1 MNSSVNYLGNN
12 CYVIIQQNIVV
23 NGLPILNDPTEYKYC
38 DIGATGTAEFTL
50 DTHNDEVLAAGQDI
64 ADFTFAYYLNQADAE
79 AGINQLDNLYTNI
92 TNPQDIVVSVTR
104 GETGCKSYAVV
115 TLIVA
120 EGAVSTTPTA
130 YETCDT
136 DVDGILIIDLETLF
150 DTEILGAQAAPEF
163 TVSYYPTLED
173 AQAGTN
179 AIDPATAYPAS
190 TGILFAA
197 VNNTT
202 TGCRSLPVE
211 VDITIEALPNPVIT
225 ADADALCVDFVT
237 GVLNSGLTL
246 DSNLDPA
253 LYTFEWSL
261 GGVVIAD
268 AVSATYSITT
278 DAPGVYS
285 VVATSVSALG
295 CPSAAGT
302 FTVIK
307 SGPAVPV
314 GEGFTVTNAFSDNQT
329 LTVTVEGFGQY
340 TYSLDGGPFLA
351 NDGIFPNITPG
362 AHTVVVHD
370 ENSCTDDL
378 VLEVFAINYPHFF
391 TPNGDGYNDTWN
403 ITTLASDLSA
413 KIYIF
418 DRYGKLI
425 KEISPR
431 GDGWNGTFN
440 GKELPSSDY
449 WFTVFYTENGINKEF
464 KAHFS
469 LKR

>member
-1 MNSSVNYLGNN
+1 M
-12 CYVIIQQNIVV
+12 
-23 NGLPILNDPTEYKYC
+23 
-38 DIGATGTAEFTL
+38 
-50 DTHNDEVLAAGQDI
+50 
-64 ADFTFAYYLNQADAE
+64 
-79 AGINQLDNLYTNI
+79 
-92 TNPQDIVVSVTR
+92 
-104 GETGCKSYAVV
+104 
-115 TLIVA
+115 
-120 EGAVSTTPTA
+120 
-130 YETCDT
+130 
-136 DVDGILIIDLETLF
+136 
-150 DTEILGAQAAPEF
+150 
-163 TVSYYPTLED
+163 
-173 AQAGTN
+173 
-179 AIDPATAYPAS
+179 
-190 TGILFAA
+190 
-197 VNNTT
+197 
-202 TGCRSLPVE
+202 
-211 VDITIEALPNPVIT
+211 
-225 ADADALCVDFVT
+225 
-237 GVLNSGLTL
+237 
-246 DSNLDPA
+246 
-253 LYTFEWSL
+253 
-261 GGVVIAD
+261 
-268 AVSATYSITT
+268 
-278 DAPGVYS
+278 
-285 VVATSVSALG
+285 ATSVSALG

-307 SGPAVPV
+307 SGPAVPI

-329 LTVTVEGFGQY
+329 LTVTVEGFGEY

-425 KEISPR
+425 KQISPS
-431 GDGWNGTFN
+431 GEGWNGTFN

-449 WFTVFYTENGINKEF
+449 WFTVFYLENGTNKEF